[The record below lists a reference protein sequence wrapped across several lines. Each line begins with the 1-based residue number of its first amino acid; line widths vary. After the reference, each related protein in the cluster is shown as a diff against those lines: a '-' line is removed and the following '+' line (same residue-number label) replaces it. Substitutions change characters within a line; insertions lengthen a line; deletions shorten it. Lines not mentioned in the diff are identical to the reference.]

1 MSNNLYHSAFYS
13 ALQIEGFLKTVIE
26 GDIRMVRNSEISRTV
41 SKNDIILKTSKQQ
54 QSRFDGYSDIF
65 DWLPHMYRGF

>member
-1 MSNNLYHSAFYS
+1 
-13 ALQIEGFLKTVIE
+13 LQIEGFLKTVIE

-65 DWLPHMYRGF
+65 ERASPHVQGGFEPEWAYRSSVN